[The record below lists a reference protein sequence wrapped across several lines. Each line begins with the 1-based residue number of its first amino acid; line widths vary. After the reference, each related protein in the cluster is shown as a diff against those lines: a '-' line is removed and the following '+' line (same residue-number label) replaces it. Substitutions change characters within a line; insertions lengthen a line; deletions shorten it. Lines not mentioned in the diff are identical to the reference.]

1 MSIWTPDMLKALD
14 YMGNLSRDSAA
25 WWADANARYE
35 ATDPSFGDRVARS
48 LNPMT
53 GFGSAMGQ
61 MQTSAEA
68 GDSTGMALSLLQA
81 LPMFGLMRA
90 TQIPGKGLTKASTK
104 MVSDLRATLGLGVGS
119 ATVLEGV
126 DTLRRRKP

>member
-1 MSIWTPDMLKALD
+1 MSVWT
-14 YMGNLSRDSAA
+14 DSAK

-35 ATDPSFGDRVARS
+35 ATDPSFGGRVART

-61 MQTSAEA
+61 MHSSAEA

-104 MVSDLRATLGLGVGS
+104 MVSDPKATLGLGVGF
-119 ATVLEGV
+119 ATGVEGV